1 MKTGISVYF
10 GSGRATCERVI
21 ERAAA
26 AGVSYAFTSLQ
37 IPEETGVDYGREARH
52 LLGLLRDA
60 EISLIVDVGPDT
72 PAKLG
77 CDSIEGLAGLGIS
90 HVRLDYGFTVE
101 ETVALSRT
109 FHIVFNASTVTR
121 DEIAA
126 WRAAGA
132 DLTRF
137 AACHNYYP
145 KRFTGLALNDIR
157 RMNDFLRSQ
166 GFQVLGFIPGDG
178 EQRGPLFEGLPTVEE
193 QRNRRSDVARSLLEL
208 GVLGACDVVLVGD
221 VDLSEAGWEQLAAV
235 SAGYVDVRCELE
247 PDYEYLRG
255 QVHHD
260 RPDSSA
266 LVLRTPESR
275 TSLRPAGGV
284 PVDASAGAA
293 RPAGTIAVSNARYLR
308 YEGELEISR
317 VDLPGDERMNIA
329 GHVAAEDLRLLP
341 LVRDGFGLRF
351 A

>member
-37 IPEETGVDYGREARH
+37 IPEETGVDYGHEARH

-178 EQRGPLFEGLPTVEE
+178 EQRGPLSRGC
-193 QRNRRSDVARSLLEL
+193 RRSR
-208 GVLGACDVVLVGD
+208 
-221 VDLSEAGWEQLAAV
+221 
-235 SAGYVDVRCELE
+235 
-247 PDYEYLRG
+247 
-255 QVHHD
+255 
-260 RPDSSA
+260 SSA
-266 LVLRTPESR
+266 TAAPTWRVTCLNWGFSVRA
-275 TSLRPAGGV
+275 TSCLWATWTFWR
-284 PVDASAGAA
+284 
-293 RPAGTIAVSNARYLR
+293 
-308 YEGELEISR
+308 R
-317 VDLPGDERMNIA
+317 VGSSWLP
-329 GHVAAEDLRLLP
+329 
-341 LVRDGFGLRF
+341 
-351 A
+351 